1 MYKKVSK
8 EIALILVM
16 AVFLTLP
23 LSVVPLSHAQSNKA
37 MQDVLK
43 IHNDERKAVGNQ
55 PLTWSDSLAAQ
66 AQAYADH
73 LATLG
78 IVCGPDPITQ
88 TYLCKPS
95 PTHGATNENLAFGA
109 TLPAEFGDNSPAE
122 WAQKWADEKVA
133 YNAGQRSGLGIGHYT
148 AMVWKDTREVGCGF
162 ALGKVPDEVTLSG
175 GGTDFLVCRY
185 SPPGNLPGQ
194 TPF

>member
-8 EIALILVM
+8 EITLILVM

-55 PLTWSDSLAAQ
+55 PLTWSDSLAAE

-78 IVCGPDPITQ
+78 IVCGPPHHPES
-88 TYLCKPS
+88 YANLLL
-95 PTHGATNENLAFGA
+95 PTVLRTKTWLLAPLYRRNLETIHRPNG
-109 TLPAEFGDNSPAE
+109 L
-122 WAQKWADEKVA
+122 
-133 YNAGQRSGLGIGHYT
+133 RSGPTKRWHIT
-148 AMVWKDTREVGCGF
+148 
-162 ALGKVPDEVTLSG
+162 
-175 GGTDFLVCRY
+175 
-185 SPPGNLPGQ
+185 PGNVPG
-194 TPF
+194 

>member
-8 EIALILVM
+8 EITLILVM

-43 IHNDERKAVGNQ
+43 IHNDERKVVGNQ

-95 PTHGATNENLAFGA
+95 PPHGA
-109 TLPAEFGDNSPAE
+109 S
-122 WAQKWADEKVA
+122 KRK
-133 YNAGQRSGLGIGHYT
+133 LGFWRHFTGGIWRQFTGR
-148 AMVWKDTREVGCGF
+148 MGSEVGRR
-162 ALGKVPDEVTLSG
+162 KG
-175 GGTDFLVCRY
+175 GI
-185 SPPGNLPGQ
+185 
-194 TPF
+194 